1 MLCQPWAENG
11 SLAVPQSR
19 INGESIVNMLAS
31 GKWVSHGATISRRA
45 LLEHAGEV
53 TDARR
58 ASGEQKNE
66 ADTLKE
72 VPTACEAH
80 ADAVNKTPSRLTAP
94 LRAISTSPWR
104 FHRLLRRMLE
114 VVSGVSA
121 LYLRRVFLRLLL
133 RYRRY
138 VPEKI
143 RSFVS
148 VHLPSVFKRLLVLE
162 RAKTVDGYE
171 KWILEN
177 EKLCDNDCNLIRAHV
192 ASFKKNVKF
201 SILVPVYNTP
211 VQYLC
216 DAIDS
221 VVGQL
226 YPNWELCIADDAST
240 SADVRD
246 TLHRYAQ
253 QDDRIKVCFRAA
265 NGGISAA
272 SNTALGMATGEWIV
286 LMDHDDTL
294 APHALYLVAEAINR
308 NPGLAIIYSDEDQL
322 DAKGRSHTPYFKP
335 DWDYDLFL
343 SQNLISHLG
352 AYRTGLVRQ
361 TGGFQEGLEGSQD
374 WDLALRV
381 LEAADHAGV
390 HHVPFILYHWRQT
403 RQTFSIT
410 AAARTRDAAHR
421 AVSSHLKRTGQ
432 AAEVTPS
439 GWSSY
444 LRIKRI
450 LPARRPLVSI
460 VIPTKDQS
468 QLLQRCIDGLVS
480 RTGYKPVEIV
490 IVDNGSREPAAR
502 DLIAGFQLRPGFS
515 VVEDEGDFNF
525 SRLVNRGVA
534 ASSGEI
540 CLLLNN
546 DVDVIH
552 ADWLD
557 EMVVHALR
565 PEVGAVGA
573 KLYYADRTLQHGGVI
588 LGIGTG
594 GIAGHQHRR
603 APREHNGY
611 FGRLRSIHSLS
622 CVTAACLATRRAVYD
637 QVGGFDE
644 EHLPVAFNDVDFC
657 IRLRQAG
664 YRVIWTP
671 HAELYHHE
679 SCSRGV
685 DTTPDNTSRFAS
697 DVGYMRA
704 KWGKVLD
711 NDPFYNPNLSLESDF
726 FEFAATSRVCR
737 PWMTAAGTKVA

>member
-1 MLCQPWAENG
+1 
-11 SLAVPQSR
+11 
-19 INGESIVNMLAS
+19 MLAS
-31 GKWVSHGATISRRA
+31 GEWESRRTSTSRRA
-45 LLEHAGEV
+45 LLKHAGEV
-53 TDARR
+53 
-58 ASGEQKNE
+58 
-66 ADTLKE
+66 
-72 VPTACEAH
+72 
-80 ADAVNKTPSRLTAP
+80 
-94 LRAISTSPWR
+94 
-104 FHRLLRRMLE
+104 
-114 VVSGVSA
+114 
-121 LYLRRVFLRLLL
+121 YLRRIFLGLLR

-143 RSFVS
+143 RIFVS
-148 VHLPSVFKRLLVLE
+148 IHLPSIFKRLLVLE

-171 KWILEN
+171 KWIFKN
-177 EKLCDNDCNLIRAHV
+177 ETLCNEDFNLIRAHI
-192 ASFKKNVKF
+192 ASFDKNIKF
-201 SILVPVYNTP
+201 SILMPVYNTP
-211 VQYLC
+211 VQYLG

-221 VVGQL
+221 ILGQL

-240 SADVRD
+240 SASVRD
-246 TLHRYAQ
+246 TLRSYAQ

-272 SNTALGMATGEWIV
+272 SNTALGMAAGEWII

-294 APHALYLVAEAINR
+294 APHALYLVAEAIDR
-308 NPGLAIIYSDEDQL
+308 DPGLAVIYSDEDQL
-322 DAKGRSHTPYFKP
+322 DAKGRRHTPYFKP
-335 DWDYDLFL
+335 GWDYDLFL

-361 TGGFQEGLEGSQD
+361 TGGFREGIEGSQD

-381 LEAADHAGV
+381 LEAAGHAGV
-390 HHVPFILYHWRQT
+390 HHIPFILYHWRQT
-403 RQTFSIT
+403 GRTFSAT
-410 AAARTRDAAHR
+410 AAARTRDAARR
-421 AVSSHLKRTGQ
+421 AVSGHLERTGQ
-432 AAEVTPS
+432 AADVTPS

-444 LRIKRI
+444 LRVKRI

-460 VIPTKDQS
+460 VIPTKDQNK
-468 QLLQRCIDGLVS
+468 LLQCCIHGLVS

-490 IVDNGSREPAAR
+490 IVDNGSSEPAACN
-502 DLIAGFQLRPGFS
+502 LIARLRRRPGFT
-515 VVEDEGDFNF
+515 VVEDDGGFNF
-525 SRLVNRGVA
+525 SRLVNRGIA

-565 PEVGAVGA
+565 PDVGAVGA
-573 KLYYADRTLQHGGVI
+573 KLYYADGTLQHGGVI
-588 LGIGTG
+588 LGMG
-594 GIAGHQHRR
+594 GIAGHQHRG

-637 QVGGFDE
+637 QVGGFEE
-644 EHLPVAFNDVDFC
+644 EHLPVAYNDVDFC
-657 IRLRQAG
+657 IRIQQAG

-671 HAELYHHE
+671 HAELYHYE
-679 SCSRGV
+679 SRSRGS
-685 DTTPDNTSRFAS
+685 DMTPDKTPRFAR
-697 DVGYMRA
+697 DAGYMRA

-711 NDPFYNPNLSLESDF
+711 NDPFYNPNLSLETDF

-737 PWMTAAGTKVA
+737 PWMTNNF